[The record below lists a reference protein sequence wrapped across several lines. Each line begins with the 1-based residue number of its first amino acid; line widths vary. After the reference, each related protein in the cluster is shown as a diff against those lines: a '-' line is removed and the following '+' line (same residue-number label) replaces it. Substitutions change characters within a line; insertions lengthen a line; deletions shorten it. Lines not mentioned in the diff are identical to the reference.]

1 MKAEFYINKMI
12 RFEKKEQSDHC
23 RLMVEKK
30 QHWNL
35 KYQKQDLMILY
46 VFELNIAEAVTG

>member
-46 VFELNIAEAVTG
+46 VYELNIAEVETG